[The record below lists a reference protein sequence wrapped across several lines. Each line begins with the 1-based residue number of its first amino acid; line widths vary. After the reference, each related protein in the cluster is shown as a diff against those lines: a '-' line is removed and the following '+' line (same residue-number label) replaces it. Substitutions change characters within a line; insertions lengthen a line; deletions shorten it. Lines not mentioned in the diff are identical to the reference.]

1 MKLIVGLGNPGEKY
15 AKTRHNVGFMVI
27 DELAQKFSSSDY
39 RFIKENKFEAETL
52 KVHYKDEELFLVKP
66 QTMMNA
72 SGEAVNKLMRFYNL
86 QLNDLWVIHDDLDL
100 PLGHLKIVK
109 GRGSAGHHGVD
120 SIIQKLG
127 KDEFTR
133 FRVGIDYKMII
144 DKHERPREVEDYV
157 LMVPQGKEAVELVK
171 GIDKTVKA
179 VEIALKEGIEKAMN
193 RLNG

>member
-27 DELAQKFSSSDY
+27 EELAKKFTIYSV
-39 RFIKENKFEAETL
+39 KFTIDKKANAEIL
-52 KVHYKDEELFLVKP
+52 KTKYKDEDLLLVKP

-72 SGEAVNKLMRFYNL
+72 SGVAVSKLLTINHL
-86 QLNDLWVIHDDLDL
+86 PLSGLWVIHDDLDL

-127 KDEFTR
+127 NDEFTR

-144 DKHERPREVEDYV
+144 DRHEKPREVEDYV
-157 LMVPQGKEAVELVK
+157 LRVPQGKEAVELIK
-171 GIDKTVKA
+171 GIDKTIKA
-179 VEIALKEGIEKAMN
+179 VEIALNEGIDKAMN